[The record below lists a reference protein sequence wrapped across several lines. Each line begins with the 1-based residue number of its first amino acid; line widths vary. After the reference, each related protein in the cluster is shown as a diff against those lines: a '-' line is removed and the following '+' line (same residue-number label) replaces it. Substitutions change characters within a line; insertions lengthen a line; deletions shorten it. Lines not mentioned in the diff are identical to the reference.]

1 MYCSHGA
8 KENKEMN
15 RSAREAAAKGDIE
28 KVRLRLFCAVNHA
41 FKMPSAENFSF
52 PQPLPSPVK
61 KAARASPK
69 PASKGKTK
77 VKTVKPP
84 SRARA
89 SARSGTRRRGLPLD
103 VRRRIKVIAQNLP
116 VTDVDDDDP
125 IDFLR

>member
-15 RSAREAAAKGDIE
+15 RSAREAAAKVDME

-77 VKTVKPP
+77 VKTVNPP
-84 SRARA
+84 SRAPP
-89 SARSGTRRRGLPLD
+89 RSRSRTLP
-103 VRRRIKVIAQNLP
+103 RQS
-116 VTDVDDDDP
+116 P
-125 IDFLR
+125 I